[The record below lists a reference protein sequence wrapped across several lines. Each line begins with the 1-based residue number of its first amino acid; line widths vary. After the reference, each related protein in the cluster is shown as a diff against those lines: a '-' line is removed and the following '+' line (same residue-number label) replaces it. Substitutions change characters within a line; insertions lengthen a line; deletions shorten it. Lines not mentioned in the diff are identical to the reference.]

1 MGRNAPI
8 ASSCT
13 VFGVKTNSTVRRQM
27 PCCAVG
33 PAVRNLPLSM
43 HLRRNQWQAKAR
55 RDSSAMFSP
64 CAALLDAADRYR
76 YERPIVM
83 GSGTGSEPS
92 VSIIHCANNLR
103 ISDTTDALAG
113 SHATL

>member
-1 MGRNAPI
+1 MNR
-8 ASSCT
+8 
-13 VFGVKTNSTVRRQM
+13 VRRMDQLTR
-27 PCCAVG
+27 PLPPPAWPFSTCRYQCICAATNGLLKLAGIPAPRSVRAAALRDAVG
-33 PAVRNLPLSM
+33 
-43 HLRRNQWQAKAR
+43 
-55 RDSSAMFSP
+55 
-64 CAALLDAADRYR
+64 RYR